1 LYDVKMPKGSRCP
14 EVHGEIVA
22 SDVAGMHDFFS
33 GYSCGSANPGELHV
47 WRKDPRGSVRWELDR
62 GACRSSEPV
71 QLPDG
76 AGASEG
82 FAARRCCAS
91 RKNTRLRT

>member
-33 GYSCGSANPGELHV
+33 SYSCAQRTLGSSTFGARIHAEVFAGSSTGALADLLSRFSCPTV
-47 WRKDPRGSVRWELDR
+47 PAPRKASQRGVAAHR
-62 GACRSSEPV
+62 G
-71 QLPDG
+71 
-76 AGASEG
+76 
-82 FAARRCCAS
+82 
-91 RKNTRLRT
+91 KTRA